1 LAKNSTVPFPL
12 LAYSQ
17 LWSGNV
23 SFFTLDSSRRQIKDY
38 GGSLL
43 SDLGK
48 KDLSDIAKSK
58 SQSIEKFKEKF
69 RKVKLIAIYQQLRT
83 GKIPKALG

>member
-1 LAKNSTVPFPL
+1 MAKNSTVPFPL
-12 LAYSQ
+12 LACSQ

-23 SFFTLDSSRRQIKDY
+23 SFFALDSSRRQIKDY

-48 KDLSDIAKSK
+48 HFIQTQQATIARLA
-58 SQSIEKFKEKF
+58 E
-69 RKVKLIAIYQQLRT
+69 
-83 GKIPKALG
+83 LGVI

>member
-1 LAKNSTVPFPL
+1 
-12 LAYSQ
+12 

-23 SFFTLDSSRRQIKDY
+23 SFFALDSSRRQIKDY

-48 KDLSDIAKSK
+48 KMCHFCYGAQETPLVS
-58 SQSIEKFKEKF
+58 
-69 RKVKLIAIYQQLRT
+69 T
-83 GKIPKALG
+83 